1 MLASSLAA
9 SLRFFLATT
18 SSKLLGVSCTLM
30 GVCLVSSQGK
40 CVAASLFLPDVRVAA
55 KDRRTGQARM
65 MHDGCLQLRIGNGKQ
80 GGQAGGRGQSTVK
93 APPAFSAPPMAMS
106 NHLRLHQTVLYAC
119 CVCHQINSHML
130 PQWYTYMCQVLSS
143 YTPYIAIN

>member
-40 CVAASLFLPDVRVAA
+40 GVASLLVPSGRTCIVAA

-65 MHDGCLQLRIGNGKQ
+65 MHDGCLQLQIGNGKQ

-143 YTPYIAIN
+143 YI

>member
-1 MLASSLAA
+1 MQWIDEMLASSLAA

-55 KDRRTGQARM
+55 KDRPI
-65 MHDGCLQLRIGNGKQ
+65 DV
-80 GGQAGGRGQSTVK
+80 QAGQD
-93 APPAFSAPPMAMS
+93 
-106 NHLRLHQTVLYAC
+106 QD
-119 CVCHQINSHML
+119 
-130 PQWYTYMCQVLSS
+130 
-143 YTPYIAIN
+143 

>member
-40 CVAASLFLPDVRVAA
+40 GVASLLVPSGRTCIVAA

-65 MHDGCLQLRIGNGKQ
+65 MHDGCLQLQIGNGKQ

-93 APPAFSAPPMAMS
+93 APPAFSGPPMAMS
-106 NHLRLHQTVLYAC
+106 NRLDQTTAAAT
-119 CVCHQINSHML
+119 
-130 PQWYTYMCQVLSS
+130 YTYPLVCTYIRIYTVCIYVLWSHLLKQS
-143 YTPYIAIN
+143 DD

>member
-1 MLASSLAA
+1 MLP
-9 SLRFFLATT
+9 
-18 SSKLLGVSCTLM
+18 C
-30 GVCLVSSQGK
+30 
-40 CVAASLFLPDVRVAA
+40 LFLPDVRVAA

-106 NHLRLHQTVLYAC
+106 NRLDQTTAAAT
-119 CVCHQINSHML
+119 
-130 PQWYTYMCQVLSS
+130 YTYLLVCTYIRIYTVCIYVLWSHLLKQS
-143 YTPYIAIN
+143 DD